1 VRHCAIQRGKRYQY
15 GKKNRIEPGP
25 AAGDQRRKKIISHM
39 AILNKEEAQALLK
52 KALGYS
58 KAEECEVSLNGS
70 ETGNIRYARNE
81 VSTAGEIGRLSLGVS
96 SSYGKKTGTATI
108 DEFDDAS
115 LEKVVRRSEELAQLA
130 PENPEHMPLLGPS
143 TFEEST
149 TFVPA
154 TAAITP
160 DIRAEA
166 VGKSIRVSK
175 DANLQAAGYLENSVN
190 FEAIM
195 NSKGLFA
202 YNKGTDVVFTIT
214 TRNEEGTGS
223 GYAARGFND
232 VSKLDTYSATKVATS
247 KANGSV
253 GARAIEPGKYTVIL
267 EPVAVAYLLVN
278 MFFGLDARNA
288 DEGRSFMSKPGGGNR
303 LGEQL
308 MDPKVNIYSD
318 PFNPELPSGTWNR
331 EGQAMIKRSWIEK
344 GIVKNLSYSRY
355 WASKK
360 NVDPAP
366 GPGNVIMDGG
376 TDTIEDMIKS
386 TDKGILVS
394 RLWYIR
400 MVDPQTLLVTGLTR
414 DGTFYIEN
422 GQIKFPLKNFRFNE
436 SPVIMLN
443 NLDSMGKPERTI
455 SVESYRSFLVPP
467 LKVRDFTFTS
477 LSDAV

>member
-1 VRHCAIQRGKRYQY
+1 M
-15 GKKNRIEPGP
+15 
-25 AAGDQRRKKIISHM
+25 S
-39 AILNKEEAQALLK
+39 ILNKDEAQALLK
-52 KALGYS
+52 KALSYS

-70 ETGNIRYARNE
+70 DAGNIRYARNA
-81 VSTAGEIGRLSLGVS
+81 VSTAGEISRLSLAVS
-96 SSYGKKTGTATI
+96 SSFGKRTGTATI

-130 PENPEHMPLLGPS
+130 PENPEHMPLLGPQ
-143 TFEEST
+143 TFPDSI
-149 TFVPA
+149 TFVQS
-154 TAAITP
+154 TADITP
-160 DIRAEA
+160 DTRAEA
-166 VGKSIRVSK
+166 VGKSIQVSR
-175 DANLQAAGYLENSVN
+175 DAKLQAAGYLENSVN

-232 VSKLDTYSATKVATS
+232 VSKLDTFSATKVATS
-247 KANGSV
+247 KANGSI

-267 EPVAVAYLLVN
+267 EPVAVAYMLEN

-308 MDPKVNIYSD
+308 MDPKVSIYSD
-318 PFNPELPSGTWNR
+318 PFNTDLPSATWNR
-331 EGQAMIKRSWIEK
+331 EGQPLERRSWIDK
-344 GIVKNLSYSRY
+344 GVVKNLSYSRY
-355 WASKK
+355 WAAQK
-360 NVDPAP
+360 NVAPVP
-366 GPGNVIMDGG
+366 GPGNIIMEGG
-376 TDTIEDMIKS
+376 TESIEEMIKS
-386 TDKGILVS
+386 TEKGVLVS

-400 MVDPQTLLVTGLTR
+400 MVDPQTLLLTGLTR

-422 GQIKFPLKNFRFNE
+422 GEIKFPVKNFRFNE

-443 NLDSMGKPERTI
+443 NVEALGRPERSI
-455 SVESYRSFLVPP
+455 SVESYRSYLVPP
-467 LKVRDFTFTS
+467 MKVRDFTFTS